1 MTPVL
6 YTLIK
11 GVVFCCALIVLVS
24 TGCVN
29 PKKLIYLQNKQG
41 NISATQNP
49 ETFTIPT
56 YTYKIR
62 PKDVLNIQII
72 TYVSSKFSTDKFL
85 PPSDKYVVSDTGT
98 VAFSNI
104 GAVQVAGLTNEEA
117 SLRIQQ
123 KINEVF
129 DDVYV
134 QVRSLGFTVTLLGE
148 VQQPG
153 TKQVEKDQITIYEAI
168 ALAGELSDIAN
179 REKVRLIRQSNG
191 KAQSIYLDLTNDKLL
206 SSPYFFL
213 EPGDIIYVQ
222 PIGKLKSRA
231 IASQD
236 ATLYLVI
243 VNSLF
248 VIANVVN
255 ILRPAR

>member
-1 MTPVL
+1 MIRA
-6 YTLIK
+6 LIK
-11 GVVFCCALIVLVS
+11 GSAYSYALILLVF

-29 PKKLIYLQNKQG
+29 PKKLIYLQNKEG
-41 NISATQNP
+41 NLPAAQHP
-49 ETFTIPT
+49 ETFTIPV

-104 GAVQVAGLTNEEA
+104 GAVHVAGLTNEEA

-153 TKQVEKDQITIYEAI
+153 TKQVEKDRITIYEAI
-168 ALAGELSDIAN
+168 ALAGELSDIAD
-179 REKVRLIRQSNG
+179 REKVRLIRQSNNG

-222 PIGKLKSRA
+222 PVGKLKSRS

-248 VIANVVN
+248 VIANVIN

>member
-1 MTPVL
+1 MTPM
-6 YTLIK
+6 TLTPMK
-11 GVVFCCALIVLVS
+11 GVVYCCALLILAF
-24 TGCVN
+24 TGCIN

-41 NISATQNP
+41 NVPATQNP
-49 ETFTIPT
+49 ETFTIPS

-104 GAVQVAGLTNEEA
+104 GAVHVAGLTNEEA
-117 SLRIQQ
+117 SIRIQQ
-123 KINEVF
+123 RINEVF

-222 PIGKLKSRA
+222 PIGKLKSRSV
-231 IASQD
+231 ASQD
-236 ATLYLVI
+236 ATLYLLA

-248 VIANVVN
+248 VITNLIG
-255 ILRPAR
+255 ILRPIR